1 MAIPFLWS
9 VLGLTG
15 SSMEGIDPI
24 LASFQLCYRSRHV
37 HFWLPEIP
45 IAFNT
50 PARRASLRRFHPS
63 SDITPSVVG
72 PRPLSPQGGRGPLPA
87 A

>member
-24 LASFQLCYRSRHV
+24 LTSF
-37 HFWLPEIP
+37 E
-45 IAFNT
+45 
-50 PARRASLRRFHPS
+50 
-63 SDITPSVVG
+63 
-72 PRPLSPQGGRGPLPA
+72 
-87 A
+87 